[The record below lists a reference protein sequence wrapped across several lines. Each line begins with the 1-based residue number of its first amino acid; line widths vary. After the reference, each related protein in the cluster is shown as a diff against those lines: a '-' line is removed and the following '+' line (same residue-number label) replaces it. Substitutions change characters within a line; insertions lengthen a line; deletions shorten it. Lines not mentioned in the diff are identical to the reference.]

1 MEKTFTD
8 MMVEQA
14 QVKFDQAVRNH
25 NFYGQLVNWRD
36 AKVNDERHKAKVFTG
51 YAKIMNLLARSVK

>member
-1 MEKTFTD
+1 

-14 QVKFDQAVRNH
+14 QIKFDQAVRNH
-25 NFYGQLVNWRD
+25 NFYGHLVNWRD